1 MADSPASGT
10 PRWVKVTA
18 IVGVVLLAL
27 VVVLLITGRGGG
39 HGPGR
44 HTNDG
49 DTPPTHTGPPPGM
62 THP

>member
-1 MADSPASGT
+1 MPEIPTSGT
-10 PRWVKVTA
+10 PGWVKLTA

-44 HTNDG
+44 HMIG
-49 DTPPTHTGPPPGM
+49 GGTPGTTLPHA
-62 THP
+62 